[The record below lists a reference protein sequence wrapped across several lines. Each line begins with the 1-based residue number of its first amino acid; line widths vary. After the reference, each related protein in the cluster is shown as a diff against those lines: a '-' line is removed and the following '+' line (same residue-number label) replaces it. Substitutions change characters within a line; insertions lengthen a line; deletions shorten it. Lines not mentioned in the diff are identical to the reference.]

1 MTRLTRKRLPHRLTL
16 CEMAVRDPTLQ
27 PLTFMKEAEVRIVNR
42 LGIHARPSAAL
53 TQLAGK
59 FQSGVWF
66 TKGARRVNGKSIMGV
81 MMLAAA
87 CGTVLK
93 IEVDGEDEDA
103 ALKALI
109 DLIASGFG
117 EELGAGA

>member
-1 MTRLTRKRLPHRLTL
+1 
-16 CEMAVRDPTLQ
+16 
-27 PLTFMKEAEVRIVNR
+27 MKEAEVRIVNR

-59 FQSGVWF
+59 CQSGVWF
-66 TKGARRVNGKSIMGV
+66 TKGPRRVNGKSIMGV

-103 ALKALI
+103 ALKALV

>member
-1 MTRLTRKRLPHRLTL
+1 
-16 CEMAVRDPTLQ
+16 
-27 PLTFMKEAEVRIVNR
+27 MKEAEVRIVNR

-53 TQLAGK
+53 TQLASK

-66 TKGARRVNGKSIMGV
+66 TKGTRRVNGKSIMGV

-103 ALKALI
+103 ALKALV

-117 EELGAGA
+117 EERGAGA